1 MLSGHPW
8 NQLLL
13 LTIDR
18 QNPCQAQ
25 KPAVHPGSTHTHTHC
40 TLTHTRNGQGRG
52 LTTTVK
58 RAKKVN
64 TDGNQSRK
72 DWTHQGFGSSGSGCS
87 EALHLAVPLQAS
99 TLTSHSCTESQSQ
112 DKWYCCL
119 PSSLLERR
127 EEWGREGG
135 REMTLGNP
143 ALGNLWFSH
152 LLPYRA
158 ASLDSWTPRSS
169 KAHRHSQQVEATW
182 RNPPYQKKNMS
193 PTLGESGFSGSSQER
208 WQ

>member
-8 NQLLL
+8 NLLLL

-25 KPAVHPGSTHTHTHC
+25 KPAVHPGPTHTHTHC

-58 RAKKVN
+58 RARKVN

-72 DWTHQGFGSSGSGCS
+72 DRTHQSFGSSGSGYS
-87 EALHLAVPLQAS
+87 EALHLAVPLQGS
-99 TLTSHSCTESQSQ
+99 TLTSHSCTKSQSQ

-127 EEWGREGG
+127 EEGGGRKEGGGREGNDP
-135 REMTLGNP
+135 REVCSRKPPVLSPPPLQVQQGPQASRSHLEVPSIQEEKHVPNP
-143 ALGNLWFSH
+143 RRVWLLWF
-152 LLPYRA
+152 
-158 ASLDSWTPRSS
+158 
-169 KAHRHSQQVEATW
+169 HSGKVAVKT
-182 RNPPYQKKNMS
+182 
-193 PTLGESGFSGSSQER
+193 G
-208 WQ
+208 